1 MPMNRI
7 EDYQAFTAIVEKR
20 SLTAAARQLGRSL
33 QSVSRSLAA
42 LEHDVGVELIRRT
55 TRRSNTTD
63 AGLAFYRRLSAA
75 LAEIEDAKLET
86 SSRRAEATG
95 LLRIAG
101 STGFASLYIVPA
113 LPEFLAAHPRVEVE
127 IDLSDRFIDL
137 VGEGYD
143 LAIRIG
149 ELPDS
154 THKAKLLGN
163 SRRVVFAAPSY
174 LVKNG
179 RPRSP
184 DDLINHECIVRTF
197 ARDGNA
203 WPFRVN
209 GRIKTVK
216 VAGRFR
222 TSGVMAVNTAVVLGL
237 GVANGPLWQARSL
250 VDRGDVELLLTRFEP
265 PSLPIHAVWP
275 ATRVLP
281 ARTQLF
287 VEFLAARLHREDL

>member
-1 MPMNRI
+1 MNRI

-42 LEHDVGVELIRRT
+42 LERDVGVELIRRT
-55 TRRSNTTD
+55 TRRSNPTD

-86 SSRRAEATG
+86 SSHRAEATG

-101 STGFASLYIVPA
+101 STGFASLYIVRA
-113 LPEFLAAHPRVEVE
+113 LPAFLASHPRVEVE

-137 VGEGYD
+137 VDEGYY

-149 ELPDS
+149 DLPDS

-163 SRRVVFAAPSY
+163 SRRVVFASPSY
-174 LVKNG
+174 LARNG

-184 DDLINHECIVRTF
+184 DDLIEHECIVRTF

-222 TSGVMAVNTAVVLGL
+222 TSGVMAVNAAAVEGL
-237 GVANGPLWQARSL
+237 GIANGPLWQARSL
-250 VDRGDVELLLTRFEP
+250 IDRGDVELLLTRFEP
-265 PSLPIHAVWP
+265 PSVPIHAVWP

-281 ARTQLF
+281 ARTKLF
-287 VEFLAARLHREDL
+287 VEFLAARLRKEDL